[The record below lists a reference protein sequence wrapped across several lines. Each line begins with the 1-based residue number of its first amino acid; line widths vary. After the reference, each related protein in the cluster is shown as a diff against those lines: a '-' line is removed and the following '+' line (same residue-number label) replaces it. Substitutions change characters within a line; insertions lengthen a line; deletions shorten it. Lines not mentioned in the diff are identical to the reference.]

1 MGCLTLE
8 TDIIVA
14 CFSLSVKGRVKE
26 KSSRLIT
33 EREGKGFVV
42 LSPHRLD
49 DRPHWPRE
57 HGTS

>member
-33 EREGKGFVV
+33 ERKGKGFVV

-49 DRPHWPRE
+49 DRPH
-57 HGTS
+57 